1 MLMKPP
7 VLTCPDL
14 SQWPEG
20 TFDVYHDNILRLQN
34 ISNQIGLGS
43 DVYKERV
50 RFFQQ
55 LCAQG
60 SFSNIKSAIR
70 TSIDVLAFCNL
81 LVNDDEFYKKI
92 GIRKDFLEAL
102 FLHQRT
108 LNSLCLKTLVRLY
121 FDKFSQLFQHRDF
134 DFFHNM
140 LKQQL
145 SWLFKN
151 APHQAAF
158 AKSKSTQPNSTQDA
172 NHLTNQLANQGVK
185 QGVNQ
190 GAKLTSLPAKTG
202 AKVHVYGSF
211 YNLCENAALF
221 FQKDAVNALVNE
233 SLQHFSSLE
242 ECLNYYSLENYRNGE
257 FVQQCQAFY
266 YVNALKQIPLG
277 QDHSVLQQVVQNKN
291 CTLLVSNMGPCV
303 GHAALRILIDRC
315 RNQDISESWLNTIL
329 AIASDPRLPKT
340 TTNYIN
346 WWGYL
351 DESYTEQVIR
361 WLSKN
366 DLKLFLEILQDL
378 SLGNKDMARMFP
390 ERKEFIERLLDLGF
404 VSQTRL
410 FLTSTAISYLKNK
423 YGSTS
428 FNQVQFAEVSPAHET
443 SYIYLNLC
451 NQVHMMEGTHTC
463 SLRMM
468 GALPVDNRFTNYAIQ
483 TFSDHECR
491 TGFVT
496 LNGSNYSDYIEQPH
510 NANSDWQRKPIEFLR
525 RHGLDFPLER
535 PSYLS
540 W

>member
-1 MLMKPP
+1 MKPP
-7 VLTCPDL
+7 VLNCPDL

-20 TFDVYHDNILRLQN
+20 TFDVYHDNIRRLQS

-43 DVYKERV
+43 DAYKERV

-60 SFSNIKSAIR
+60 SFSKIKSAVR

-92 GIRKDFLEAL
+92 GIRKDFLEVL
-102 FLHQRT
+102 FLQQRT

-145 SWLFKN
+145 SWQFKN

-158 AKSKSTQPNSTQDA
+158 AKSNQSNST
-172 NHLTNQLANQGVK
+172 HK
-185 QGVNQ
+185 VNQ
-190 GAKLTSLPAKTG
+190 GAQNTSLQAGTG
-202 AKVHVYGSF
+202 AKVHAYGAF
-211 YNLCENAALF
+211 YNLCKNAELF

-242 ECLNYYSLENYRNGE
+242 ECLNYYSLETYRNGE

-277 QDHSVLQQVVQNKN
+277 QEHPVLQQVVQNKTR
-291 CTLLVSNMGPCV
+291 TLLVSNMGPCV

-351 DESYTEQVIR
+351 DESYPEQVIR

-378 SLGNKDMARMFP
+378 SLSDKAMARMFP
-390 ERKEFIERLLDLGF
+390 GRKAFIERLLDLGF

-423 YGSTS
+423 YGPTS
-428 FNQVQFAEVSPAHET
+428 FNQVRFAEVSPSQGT

-451 NQVHMMEGTHTC
+451 NQVHMMEGTHNC

-468 GALPVDNRFTNYAIQ
+468 GALPVNNRFTNYAIK
-483 TFSDHECR
+483 TFADSECR
-491 TGFVT
+491 TEFVK
-496 LNGSNYSDYIEQPH
+496 LNGPNYSDYIAQPH
-510 NANSDWQRKPIEFLR
+510 IANSDWQRKPIEFLR

-535 PSYLS
+535 PSYSS